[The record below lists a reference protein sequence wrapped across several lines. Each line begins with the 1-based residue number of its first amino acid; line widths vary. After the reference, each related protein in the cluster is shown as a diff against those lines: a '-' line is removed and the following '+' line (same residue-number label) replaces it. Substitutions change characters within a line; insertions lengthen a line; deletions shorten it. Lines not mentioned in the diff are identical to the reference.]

1 MKLQAKISI
10 IIIITLFL
18 STLVSLVF
26 INLFVLF
33 FDKSYS
39 ENDIEK
45 VASYAIKQ
53 IENLNE
59 YNIYKIKDILFESK
73 LKFNNNFDF
82 TYFDEERRELI
93 TSTEPMPERLN
104 INDLKKRIEE
114 EEKRAVNQT
123 SKPPSE
129 FKFIDYFRTR
139 DFNLRRPIIFNENIR
154 GFLVVSVKKEFLLP
168 FYIRINSEKK
178 IFLYAVFFVTIFL
191 ILIVSYLLVFLLTI
205 PIIKRLKIL
214 FTKINNFELN
224 KPNIIINDQKKDEIG
239 IISNTFDKMANK
251 INENYNDMRKFY
263 KDRQELLK
271 NISHDFRTPLT
282 SILGYSISLDEG
294 VYDNEKE
301 RKKYIKII
309 RKKALYMSDLF
320 DEMMELTRLDN
331 NSYVLKKITFNIAEM
346 IREIIIEYLPQL
358 EKEKFFIETEIPET
372 ININGDKERL
382 SRGIR
387 NIIDNVLKHASEGKY
402 IGLFVRKNKNSTIS
416 IIIKDKGKG
425 INDKDK
431 NKIFNRFY
439 HDSKKSGM
447 GLGLT
452 IAKEII
458 EKHKGK
464 VKFESKINFGTSF
477 IIELKTK

>member
-18 STLVSLVF
+18 STLISLVF
-26 INLFVLF
+26 INLFVMF
-33 FDKSYS
+33 FDKSYN

-45 VASYAIKQ
+45 VASYAIDQ
-53 IENLNE
+53 IEDLKE
-59 YNIYKIKDILFESK
+59 INIQKIKDILFECK
-73 LKFNNNFDF
+73 LKYNNNFDF
-82 TYFDEERRELI
+82 TFFDEEIRELI
-93 TSTEPMPERLN
+93 ISTEPFHERPN
-104 INDLKKRIEE
+104 INEIKRRIEE
-114 EEKRAVNQT
+114 VEKQAVNLAR
-123 SKPPSE
+123 KPPSE

-139 DFNLRRPIIFNENIR
+139 DFLLRRPVIINDSII
-154 GFLVVSVKKEFLLP
+154 GSLVVSVKKEFLSP

-178 IFLYAVFFVTIFL
+178 FFLYAVFFVTIFL
-191 ILIVSYLLVFLLTI
+191 IIIVSYLLVFLLTI
-205 PIIKRLKIL
+205 PLIKRLKML
-214 FTKINNFELN
+214 FTKINNFELD
-224 KPNIIINDQKKDEIG
+224 KPNIIINDQINDEIG
-239 IISNTFDKMANK
+239 IISNTFDKMVNK

-309 RKKALYMSDLF
+309 RKKAIYMSELF

-331 NSYVLKKITFNIAEM
+331 NSYVLKKSTFNIAEM
-346 IREIIIEYLPQL
+346 FREIIIEYLPQL
-358 EKEKFFIETEIPET
+358 EKEKFFIKTEIPEL

-382 SRGIR
+382 SRAIR
-387 NIIDNVLKHASEGKY
+387 NIIDNVLKHAIEGKY

-416 IIIKDKGKG
+416 IIIKDRGKG
-425 INDKDK
+425 IKDKDK
-431 NKIFNRFY
+431 NKIFDRFY

-464 VKFESKINFGTSF
+464 IKFESKINSGTTF
-477 IIELKTK
+477 IIELKSK